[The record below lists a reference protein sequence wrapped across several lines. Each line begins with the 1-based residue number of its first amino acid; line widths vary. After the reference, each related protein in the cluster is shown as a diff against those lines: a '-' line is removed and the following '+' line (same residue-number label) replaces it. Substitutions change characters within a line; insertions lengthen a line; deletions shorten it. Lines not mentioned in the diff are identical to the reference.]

1 MSNPVLQKV
10 FALACIC
17 ILVFGLY
24 QCGRFFSDYIVDDYA
39 IVYAGDIGR
48 SIVLKRNGELDLTIV
63 DARIDDYKVDDQKIY
78 AARTPYET
86 FRLEDGTLSYKYLS
100 VCEYWV
106 IDRRMH
112 EVKKVEFLSNVKCVQ

>member
-10 FALACIC
+10 FALACVC
-17 ILVFGLY
+17 ILAFGLY

-48 SIVLKRNGELDLTIV
+48 GIVLKRNGKLDLTIV
-63 DARIDDYKVDDQKIY
+63 DAWIDEYKVDAKNIY
-78 AARTPYET
+78 VARTPYVTYREHGGLG
-86 FRLEDGTLSYKYLS
+86 FKYLP

-106 IDRRMH
+106 IDRPTH
-112 EVKKVEFLSNVKCVQ
+112 EVKKVEFLSNVKCVK